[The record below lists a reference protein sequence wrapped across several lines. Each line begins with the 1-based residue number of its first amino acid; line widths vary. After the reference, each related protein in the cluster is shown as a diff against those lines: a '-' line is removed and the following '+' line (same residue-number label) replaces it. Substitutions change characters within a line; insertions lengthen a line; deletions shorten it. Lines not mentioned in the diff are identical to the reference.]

1 MVLFVKL
8 FEYRFAMHQKI
19 KKALVFTFICI
30 STSSLF
36 GQQMAKTLTLDEV
49 LEMAKDYSPSS
60 ILAKHQFRAAYW
72 EHRTYKAELLPSL
85 SLSGTLPNFRRAI
98 TQEYVG
104 DSYRYVEVN
113 TNTLSMG
120 LTLNQNIGLTGG
132 RIFAQSSLERV
143 DLFGDTNSSSYMS
156 EPVIV
161 GFEQP
166 IFGFNEFKWKRK
178 IEPIK
183 YLEAKHKYIDAMEAI
198 AAEAVMH
205 FFDLIL
211 AQQNL
216 KTAQLNYAN
225 TDTLYQIAKGR
236 YNIGTIA
243 ENELLQM
250 ELSFLNA
257 GSDVNEAEIDLQ
269 LKKFKLKS
277 FLGMNDQ
284 FDVELVVPESFPK
297 ATLKYD
303 KVLTLAKQNNPRM
316 LQFERTLL
324 ESDRNVAQAKAN
336 RGLNANLFATYG
348 LTQQA
353 DDFSNVYVNPVDQQG
368 VRIGLNVPILD
379 WGKGKGSVR
388 MAESSREVVRTN
400 IEQSIVDFEQDVFLK
415 VMQFNLQEAQLQLA
429 AKADTIGQSRYNVT
443 KERFLIGKIDVL
455 ELNIA
460 QTERDNAKTR
470 YISAMR
476 NYWQFYFEMRK
487 LTQFD
492 FIGNSPI
499 EVEFEMLVN

>member
-1 MVLFVKL
+1 MAGQLRAQQLVKTFSLEEVL
-8 FEYRFAMHQKI
+8 
-19 KKALVFTFICI
+19 
-30 STSSLF
+30 
-36 GQQMAKTLTLDEV
+36 QMAR
-49 LEMAKDYSPSS
+49 DYSPQS
-60 ILAKHQFRAAYW
+60 ILSKHQFRAAYW
-72 EHRTYKAELLPSL
+72 EHRTYKADLLPSL
-85 SLSGTLPNFRRAI
+85 SLNGTLPNFRRAI
-98 TQEYVG
+98 TQEYV
-104 DSYRYVEVN
+104 DNSYQYIEVN
-113 TNTLSMG
+113 TNTLSAG
-120 LTLNQNIGLTGG
+120 LTLNQNVGLTGG

-143 DLFGDTNSSSYMS
+143 DVFGNSNMTNYKS

-166 IFGFNEFKWKRK
+166 IFGFNAFKWKRK
-178 IEPIK
+178 IEPLK
-183 YLEAKHKYIDAMEAI
+183 YLEAKRKYIESTEQI
-198 AAEAVMH
+198 ASEAVLH

-216 KTAQLNYAN
+216 KTALLNYAN

-257 GSDVNEAEIDLQ
+257 GGDVNEAEIDLQ

-284 FDVELVVPESFPK
+284 YDVELIIPETFPK
-297 ATLKYD
+297 AKLKYD
-303 KVLTLAKQNNPRM
+303 NVLSLAKENNPKM

-324 ESDRNVAQAKAN
+324 ESDRNVAQAKAD
-336 RGLNANLFATYG
+336 RGLNANLYATYG
-348 LTQQA
+348 PTQQA
-353 DDFSNVYVNPVDQQG
+353 ENFSNVYLDPMDQQG
-368 VRIGLNVPILD
+368 VRVGLNIPILD

-400 IEQSIVDFEQDVFLK
+400 IEQSIIDFEQDIFLK
-415 VMQFNLQEAQLQLA
+415 VMQFNLQEAQLQLS

-470 YISAMR
+470 FISAMR
-476 NYWQFYFEMRK
+476 NYWQFYYEMRK
-487 LTQFD
+487 LTQYD
-492 FIGNSPI
+492 FINNTPI
-499 EVEFEMLVN
+499 EVEFELLID

>member
-1 MVLFVKL
+1 MYSQIRRVLFVVAL
-8 FEYRFAMHQKI
+8 I
-19 KKALVFTFICI
+19 LLTGKAQSQSNV
-30 STSSLF
+30 
-36 GQQMAKTLTLDEV
+36 KVLTLEEV
-49 LEMAKDYSPSS
+49 LEMAREYSPQSV
-60 ILAKHQFRAAYW
+60 LAKHQFRAAYW
-72 EHRTYKAELLPSL
+72 EHRTYQAELLPSL
-85 SLSGTLPNFRRAI
+85 AFRGTLPNFRRII
-98 TQEYVG
+98 TQEYVN
-104 DSYRYVEVN
+104 DSYQYVEIN
-113 TNTLSMG
+113 TNTLSAG
-120 LTLNQNIGLTGG
+120 VTLNQNIGFTGG
-132 RIFAQSSLERV
+132 SIFVQSNLERNDV
-143 DLFGDTNSSSYMS
+143 FGDHGRKGYMS
-156 EPVIV
+156 EPVVV
-161 GFEQP
+161 GLNQP

-178 IEPIK
+178 VEPLK
-183 YLEAKHKYIDAMEAI
+183 YLEAKRKYIESTEQI
-198 AAEAVMH
+198 SGEAVMY

-284 FDVELVVPESFPK
+284 FDIELVIPVQFPK
-297 ATLKYD
+297 AKLKYD
-303 KVLTLAKQNNPRM
+303 NVLMLAKENNPKM
-316 LQFERTLL
+316 IQFERSLI

-336 RGLNANLFATYG
+336 RGFNANLYATFG

-353 DDFSNVYVNPVDQQG
+353 EDLPKAYIDPMDQQN
-368 VRIGLNVPILD
+368 VRIGLNIPILD

-388 MAESSREVVRTN
+388 MAESTREVMRTN
-400 IEQSIVDFEQDVFLK
+400 IEQNIIDFEQDIFLK
-415 VMQFNLQEAQLQLA
+415 VMQFNLQETQLQLA

-460 QTERDNAKTR
+460 QSERDNATKR

-476 NYWQFYFEMRK
+476 NYWQFYYEMRK

-492 FIGNSPI
+492 FMLNAPI
-499 EVEFEMLVN
+499 KVEFESLLN